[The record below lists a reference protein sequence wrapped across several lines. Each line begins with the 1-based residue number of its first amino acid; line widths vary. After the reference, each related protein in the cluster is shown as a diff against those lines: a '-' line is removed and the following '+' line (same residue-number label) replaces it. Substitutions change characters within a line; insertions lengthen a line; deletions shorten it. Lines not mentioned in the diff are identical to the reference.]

1 MAYMENHTGE
11 FPVADLGNLL
21 SKLKCHKEKVQD
33 CIGNQDSMN
42 YETFS
47 QLLTNAGLVEHEVA
61 TIGRAFAVRQACP
74 ANLEYARA
82 VAQEQLRKKNFEDF
96 ARWSEACAFEDSSNS
111 GRIGVGSLNTICRA
125 FKLPLTRG
133 ILNQLFKLS
142 VDDKGTIDYNQFID
156 KLNWRDNLASTSDL
170 QMPSTAL
177 YGDDGA
183 PVGLQIEKV
192 DCKALLANL

>member
-1 MAYMENHTGE
+1 
-11 FPVADLGNLL
+11 VR
-21 SKLKCHKEKVQD
+21 SKTV
-33 CIGNQDSMN
+33 
-42 YETFS
+42 
-47 QLLTNAGLVEHEVA
+47 V
-61 TIGRAFAVRQACP
+61 
-74 ANLEYARA
+74 
-82 VAQEQLRKKNFEDF
+82 
-96 ARWSEACAFEDSSNS
+96 S

>member
-1 MAYMENHTGE
+1 MGLHVTTSSTPSITSTSAKKSSYT
-11 FPVADLGNLL
+11 V
-21 SKLKCHKEKVQD
+21 
-33 CIGNQDSMN
+33 
-42 YETFS
+42 ETFS

-74 ANLEYARA
+74 ADLEYARA

-142 VDDKGTIDYNQFID
+142 VDDKGTI
-156 KLNWRDNLASTSDL
+156 
-170 QMPSTAL
+170 
-177 YGDDGA
+177 
-183 PVGLQIEKV
+183 
-192 DCKALLANL
+192 